1 MLKLGTEAIEK
12 GIRITLR
19 EKWHDKLLSFSK
31 NKKYPYDYTLMD
43 VVKQNKETYYIC
55 ICENDKKKCRI
66 AMTDFVIRYLLAKE
80 VPDSN
85 MGLGFKEYLPL
96 EDTHLLVTNMRN
108 PSSVVPA
115 ILRLEC
121 ELVEIADES
130 YIVLDFKLDFTNGK
144 GFTGIRYYA
153 EGSRKSTWKFVFNND
168 ESYMS
173 EYEMQFRDT
182 IIHKEY
188 VKKSAEKL
196 ARYLEKQGAI
206 NHAELLRQ
214 RAIVHDDSKMSC
226 EDELHA
232 LARIIMDKSTLK
244 DPTKQ
249 LSQIKK
255 DAIELHWKHNSH
267 HPEHFKTPED
277 MERIDVMEMCCDW
290 HARSTQYKTNLM
302 EFMKT
307 QNEIRFH
314 FPSWMFHEIEHYCEV
329 LLADV

>member
-1 MLKLGTEAIEK
+1 MLKLGNEIFEK
-12 GIRITLR
+12 GTRITLR
-19 EKWHDKLLSFSK
+19 EAWHDKLELFSK
-31 NKKYPYDYTLMD
+31 NKKYPYEYTLMD

-55 ICENDKKKCRI
+55 ESDKKKCCI
-66 AMTDFVIRYLLAKE
+66 AMTEFVIKYLFAKE

-85 MGLGFKEYLPL
+85 MGVGFREYLPL
-96 EDTHLLVTNMRN
+96 ENTYMLITNIRN
-108 PSSVVPA
+108 PSLVVPA
-115 ILRLEC
+115 VLKLDC
-121 ELVEIADES
+121 ELVEIAEKS
-130 YIVLDFKLDFTNGK
+130 YIVFDFKLDFTNGK
-144 GFTGIRYYA
+144 GFAGIKYYV
-153 EGSRKSTWKFVFNND
+153 EGSRKSTWKFVFNDD

-196 ARYLEKQGAI
+196 ARYLEEEGAVE
-206 NHAELLRQ
+206 HAQLLRE
-214 RAIVHDDSKMSC
+214 RALIHDESKMSC

-255 DAIELHWKHNSH
+255 DAIELHWKHNTH
-267 HPEHFKTPED
+267 HPEHFKTPID
-277 MERIDVMEMCCDW
+277 MSKIDIMEMCCDW

-302 EFMKT
+302 EYMNT
-307 QNEIRFH
+307 QQEIRFH
-314 FPSWMFHEIEHYCEV
+314 FPDWMFNEIVHYCEI
-329 LLADV
+329 LLANV